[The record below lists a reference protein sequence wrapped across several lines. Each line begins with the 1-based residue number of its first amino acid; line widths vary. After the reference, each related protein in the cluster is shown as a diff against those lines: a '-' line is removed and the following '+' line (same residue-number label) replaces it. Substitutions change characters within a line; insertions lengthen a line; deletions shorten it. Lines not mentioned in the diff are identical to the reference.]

1 MPSVP
6 VPLVLKVTVT
16 SSDVALD
23 KVAVNV
29 KDDPAFSAILVADVD
44 NVTTGVLSF
53 STIVIVTDCDPLSE
67 ASAPETDEI
76 EIIAVSFP
84 S

>member
-1 MPSVP
+1 M
-6 VPLVLKVTVT
+6 
-16 SSDVALD
+16 
-23 KVAVNV
+23 
-29 KDDPAFSAILVADVD
+29 ADVD

-67 ASAPETDEI
+67 ASAPETLEI
-76 EIIAVSFP
+76 EITAVSFP